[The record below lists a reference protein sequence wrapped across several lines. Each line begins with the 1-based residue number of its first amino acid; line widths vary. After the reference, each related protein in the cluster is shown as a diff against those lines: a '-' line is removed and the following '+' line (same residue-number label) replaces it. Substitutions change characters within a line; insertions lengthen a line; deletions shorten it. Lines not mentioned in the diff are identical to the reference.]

1 MTKTV
6 KLNLLNEV
14 EVQITGLTPDD
25 SRYLYEEYGIEVAG
39 AKFMP
44 KVKMGMWDGKIRFF
58 GKTGLTYVRMLD
70 ELIPY
75 FEQKGYA
82 LDIVDNRKYFEQISF
97 RADEDYFDHLS
108 ELKITLRPYQVEMVN
123 KCLEAGSGFLL
134 SCTGSGKTL
143 TCAALG
149 NILAD
154 HGYPTIIIVPSG
166 DLVDQTAETF
176 ELCGMDY
183 GVYSGDSKKLGR
195 VTVATWQALQYN
207 PSILANF
214 GAVIVDECHTLTG
227 KVIKDLINQHGSHIA
242 FRYGVT
248 GTFPPNPADEFACKA
263 SIGSILYE
271 LPAWKLIELGY
282 LANLEIQPYEIQD
295 KFDKNMAEF
304 PEYDAERAYVN
315 QSPER
320 MEIVAEQIMENAR
333 KHGNTLVL
341 VTSVDQGKM
350 LQALIPDSV
359 FLYGVHLT
367 KARKNIYSR
376 FAVEDNLIVIATVG
390 IASTG
395 ISINRIFHLCFV
407 DMWGSFTKVIQAI
420 GRGLRKHGDKDFVF
434 CSDIHSNF
442 KFGKK
447 HFSLRN
453 KYYTDAKYPIL
464 KKIKIKL

>member
-1 MTKTV
+1 MIVTI
-6 KLNLLNEV
+6 NLLNEV
-14 EVQITGLTPDD
+14 ETQITGLTASD
-25 SRYLYEEYGIEVAG
+25 SYFLYEHYGIEVEG

-44 KVKMGMWDGKIRFF
+44 IVKLGRWDGKIRFF
-58 GKTGLTYVRMLD
+58 GKNGLTYVRMLD
-70 ELIPY
+70 ELIPF
-75 FEQKGYA
+75 FESKGYG
-82 LDIVDNRKYFEQISF
+82 LNIIDNRQYIEPIAY
-97 RADEDYFDHLS
+97 RVDENYFDNLA
-108 ELKITLRPYQVEMVN
+108 EIKITLRPYQVEMVN
-123 KCLEAGSGFLL
+123 LCLEAGSGFLL

-149 NILAD
+149 NVLAD
-154 HGYPTIIIVPSG
+154 HGYPTLIIVPSG
-166 DLVDQTAETF
+166 DLVEQTAETF
-176 ELCGMDY
+176 ELCGMEY

-207 PSILANF
+207 PSILSKFKAL
-214 GAVIVDECHTLTG
+214 IVDECHTLTG
-227 KVIKDLINQHGSHIA
+227 KVLKDLINQHGGHIA

-248 GTFPPNPADEFACKA
+248 GTFPPSPADEFACKA
-263 SIGSILYE
+263 SIGQILYD

-295 KFDKNMAEF
+295 KFDKNMEEF

-315 QSPER
+315 QAPER
-320 MEIVAEQIMENAR
+320 MEIIASNVMENAG
-333 KHGNTLVL
+333 KYGNTLVL
-341 VTSVDQGKM
+341 VTSVDQGKLLHSM
-350 LQALIPDSV
+350 IPNSI

-376 FAVEDNLIVIATVG
+376 FADEDDLIVIATVG

-395 ISINRIFHLCFV
+395 ISINRIFHLCFI

-420 GRGLRKHGDKDFVF
+420 GRGLRKSGDKDFVY

-447 HFSLRN
+447 HFNLRN
-453 KYYTDAKYPIL
+453 KYYVEAKYPIL